1 MHLSVCAKRIK
12 MSKALLSVPFLLIIC
27 LVLLSSCSSI
37 DIFKENSEIP
47 IKQPYKSFVLI
58 NQEIG
63 MRGFSSQ
70 FLDAQVQIHLQKA
83 LEKEGLIYDKNQP
96 DLVIRYTSN
105 EDPRKR
111 EMNNYMNQSPFWG
124 YRVWDPWMFNPN
136 MNRTTESSYEL
147 VQVIVDF
154 IDPKQ
159 DKMLMTLTGVT
170 EVSSQKTKDDKILK
184 TTDKIIERFIAELKF
199 SQ

>member
-1 MHLSVCAKRIK
+1 MLKSYP
-12 MSKALLSVPFLLIIC
+12 SVPSFLIIW
-27 LVLLSSCSSI
+27 LILLCGCSSI

-47 IKQPYKSFVLI
+47 INKPYKSFVLI

-63 MRGFSSQ
+63 MQGFTSQ
-70 FLDAQVQIHLQKA
+70 FLDAQVQIHLQEA
-83 LEKEGLIYDKNQP
+83 LEKEGLVYDKEQP

-105 EDPRKR
+105 EDLRKR
-111 EMNNYMNQSPFWG
+111 EMNNFINQSPFWG
-124 YRVWDPWMFNPN
+124 FRVWDPWMFNPN

-170 EVSSQKTKDDKILK
+170 EVSSQKTKDNKILK
-184 TTDKIIERFIAELKF
+184 TTDKIIERFILELQP

>member
-1 MHLSVCAKRIK
+1 
-12 MSKALLSVPFLLIIC
+12 
-27 LVLLSSCSSI
+27 
-37 DIFKENSEIP
+37 
-47 IKQPYKSFVLI
+47 
-58 NQEIG
+58 

-70 FLDAQVQIHLQKA
+70 FLDAQVQINLQEA
-83 LEKEGLIYDKNQP
+83 LEKEGLVYDKEQP

-105 EDPRKR
+105 EDLRKR
-111 EMNNYMNQSPFWG
+111 EMNNFMNQSPFWG
-124 YRVWDPWMFNPN
+124 FRVWDPWMFNPNMNN

-170 EVSSQKTKDDKILK
+170 EVSSQKTKDNKILK
-184 TTDKIIERFIAELKF
+184 TTDKIIERFILELQP

>member
-1 MHLSVCAKRIK
+1 MLKSYPT
-12 MSKALLSVPFLLIIC
+12 VPSFLIIW
-27 LVLLSSCSSI
+27 LILLCGCSSI

-47 IKQPYKSFVLI
+47 INKPYKSFVLI

-63 MRGFSSQ
+63 MQGFTSQ
-70 FLDAQVQIHLQKA
+70 FLDAQVQIHLQEA
-83 LEKEGLIYDKNQP
+83 LEKEGLVYDKEQP

-105 EDPRKR
+105 EDLRKR
-111 EMNNYMNQSPFWG
+111 EMNNFMNQSPFWG
-124 YRVWDPWMFNPN
+124 FRVWDPWMFNPNMNN

-170 EVSSQKTKDDKILK
+170 EVSSQKTKDNKILK
-184 TTDKIIERFIAELKF
+184 TTDKIIERFILELQP